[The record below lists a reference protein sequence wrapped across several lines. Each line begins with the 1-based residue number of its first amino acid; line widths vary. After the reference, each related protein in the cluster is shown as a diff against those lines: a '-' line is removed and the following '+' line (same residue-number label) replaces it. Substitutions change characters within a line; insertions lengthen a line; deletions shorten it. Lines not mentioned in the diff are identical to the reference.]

1 MIESS
6 NEMQKTNN
14 HTGVLIYF
22 GVVIFILLF
31 NLIIQA
37 IYITFF
43 KAIGVK
49 IVVAIT
55 TMTIGGNMAA
65 SIKPI
70 A

>member
-1 MIESS
+1 MKECERKSAGSKITFAYTYVA
-6 NEMQKTNN
+6 QP
-14 HTGVLIYF
+14 LF
-22 GVVIFILLF
+22 LLF